1 MRFLPNSPNWVCVL
15 TMTPTNGLAR
25 EECSRTKRVA
35 RNEME
40 SGYKKGASKLNLTS
54 FNRKE

>member
-1 MRFLPNSPNWVCVL
+1 MGRLVVFAQGIIKYVTRRV
-15 TMTPTNGLAR
+15 GLL
-25 EECSRTKRVA
+25 SVKRVA

-40 SGYKKGASKLNLTS
+40 SGFEKEMLKYRPTS